1 MRAFNYREKEII
13 KMLAKVNLASTD
25 FFSFFLQKNYFTIE
39 SKKALFVLTK
49 QKTVLL
55 YLEKDLFNDLTK
67 RKEELG
73 KLFELLSLIIYLKEN
88 RYITIYPNPEVL
100 KSDLHVMRDDF
111 NSICTSKEDSTKVLL
126 NNKGLYLRT
135 CNPENIYDSENS
147 IVFIAVSLGEDV
159 YNLIIENFMGL
170 LYVSEELVGLTIRD
184 FKSPEDIRFKKQQV
198 ATWISILIA
207 FLLGIWGVYQQLND
221 SKTKNFEMN
230 KIFENQNIRLNKID
244 NSIEEL
250 TLDLKKNL
258 TEASKDSLNI
268 K

>member
-1 MRAFNYREKEII
+1 MRAFNKREKEII
-13 KMLAKVNLASTD
+13 SMLAKVNLANTD
-25 FFSFFLQKNYFTIE
+25 FFSYFLQKNYFTIK

-49 QKTVLL
+49 QKTVFL
-55 YLEKDLFNDLTK
+55 YLEKDLFNDLNK

-111 NSICTSKEDSTKVLL
+111 NSISTTNEDPTIVLL
-126 NNKGLYLRT
+126 NKEGLFLRT
-135 CNPENIYDSENS
+135 GNPENIYDSENN

-170 LYVSEELVGLTIRD
+170 LYVSEELVELTKRD
-184 FKSPEDIRFKKQQV
+184 FKSQEDVRFKKQQV
-198 ATWISILIA
+198 ATWVSIFIA
-207 FLLGIWGVYQQLND
+207 LLLGLWGVYQQIND
-221 SKTKNFEMN
+221 SKAKSSETNN
-230 KIFENQNIRLNKID
+230 KIENQNFRLNEID
-244 NSIEEL
+244 KSIKQL
-250 TLDLKKNL
+250 TLDLKK
-258 TEASKDSLNI
+258 EFMDESKDSLRS

>member
-1 MRAFNYREKEII
+1 MRAFNKREKEII
-13 KMLAKVNLASTD
+13 SMLAKVNLANTD
-25 FFSFFLQKNYFTIE
+25 FFSFFLQKNYFTTK

-55 YLEKDLFNDLTK
+55 YLEKDLYNDLTK

-111 NSICTSKEDSTKVLL
+111 NSISTTVEDSSKVLL
-126 NNKGLYLRT
+126 NNEGFFLRT
-135 CNPENIYDSENS
+135 GNPENIYDSKNN
-147 IVFIAVSLGEDV
+147 IAFIAVSLGENV

-170 LYVSEELVGLTIRD
+170 LYVSEELVELTKRN
-184 FKSPEDIRFKKQQV
+184 FKSQEDIRFKKQQI
-198 ATWISILIA
+198 ATWVSIFIA
-207 FLLGIWGVYQQLND
+207 LFLGLWGVYQQLND
-221 SKTKNFEMN
+221 SKTHDSEMN
-230 KIFENQNIRLNKID
+230 NIIENQNYRFNEINK
-244 NSIEEL
+244 SIEHM
-250 TLDLKKNL
+250 TIDLKKVL
-258 TEASKDSLNI
+258 TEESKDSLNS